1 MEFANRADNVY
12 MIDSHMMGFE
22 HYQSCY
28 IVKGKEIVLIDAGMP
43 PAEDVVRKGIE
54 AHGFSIQDISK
65 IFVSHCEHPDHA
77 GNVGAFVKE
86 NPKIKVFINPL
97 GLEYMTHPEI
107 EAGERAKV
115 MLPRMAAR
123 FGNQIPVPE
132 ANIEILKDG
141 DVFDIGEGETLKIMF
156 TPAHQPSGYVIFEEK
171 NKGLFINDLVGNYFP
186 DCNFNLIL
194 TPPRS
199 DIQRAKEDLLKFQS
213 MDIKRLYLGHFG
225 IAEDPAP
232 VYQSALAG
240 IQRQLDIG
248 AWCVSDGS
256 PQDIE
261 MRILGSKYPEVE
273 QLKQR
278 SQVLFEYTK
287 TELITHHSHY
297 FAEYYMKHIG
307 NKK

>member
-1 MEFANRADNVY
+1 MQYAKRADNVF
-12 MIDSHMMGFE
+12 MIDTHMMGFE
-22 HYQSCY
+22 RYQSCY
-28 IVKGKEIVLIDAGMP
+28 IVQGQEIVMIDAGMP
-43 PAEDVVRKGIE
+43 PAVDTVRAGIE

-77 GNVGAFVKE
+77 GNVGAFVRE
-86 NPKIKVFINPL
+86 NPNIKVFINPV

-107 EAGERAKV
+107 EAERRKKV
-115 MLPRMAAR
+115 MLPQMAAR
-123 FGNQIPVPE
+123 FGTQLPVPT
-132 ANIEILKDG
+132 ANIEMLTDG
-141 DVFDIGEGETLKIMF
+141 DVFDIGDGERLSIMF
-156 TPAHQPSGYVIFEEK
+156 TPAHQPSGFVIFEEK

-186 DCNFNLIL
+186 DCHFNLIL

-199 DIQRAKEDLLKFQS
+199 DIITAREDLLRFQK
-213 MDIKRLYLGHFG
+213 MDLERLYLGHFG
-225 IAEDPAP
+225 ISENPQA

-248 AWCVSDGS
+248 AWCIGDGR

-273 QLKQR
+273 KLKNR
-278 SQVLFEYTK
+278 SEVLFEYTK

-297 FAEYYMKHIG
+297 FAEYYMDKIAGHQ
-307 NKK
+307 